1 MDLLTQGLVGS
12 AAAQSFSGPKTQYR
26 AALCGALA
34 GMAPDL
40 DTLIRSPDDPLL
52 NLEYHRHFSHALAFI
67 PLGALIVALLIWL
80 ASRRRWSFRQTYTA
94 CLLGYGSHGL
104 LDACTSYGTYLFWPF
119 SSQSVSW
126 NLVSIIDPLFT
137 LPLLFLTILAVWRRR
152 AWMARLAAIYC
163 IGYLLLAAGQHR
175 RAGVAQSELIIQRNH
190 GAVKKIIKPSI
201 GNVFL
206 HRSVYLHDG
215 VYYVDAIH
223 VFPGLPAK
231 LYPGGKIKAMGVQ
244 EVLPR
249 IKDNS
254 RQAKDVSRFS
264 EFSGGYLCRH
274 PELDDVLGDI
284 RYAMLPTSTVPLWGI
299 KVNPGNPESPPEF
312 VKSRKLEEG
321 QMDHF
326 FGMLLR
332 RDSPAGNKEQDGRR
346 N

>member
-12 AAAQSFSGPKTQYR
+12 AAAQSFSGPKRQYR

-40 DTLIRSPDDPLL
+40 DALIRSSDDPLL

-67 PLGALIVALLIWL
+67 PLGALIVAVLIWL

-119 SSQSVSW
+119 SSQGVSW

-163 IGYLLLAAGQHR
+163 IGYLLLAADQHR

-190 GAVKKIIKPSI
+190 GAVRKIIKPSI

-206 HRSVYLHDG
+206 YRSVYLHDG

-231 LYPGGKIKAMGVQ
+231 LYSGGAIKA
-244 EVLPR
+244 LA
-249 IKDNS
+249 IKDAFPWLRDNS
-254 RQAKDVSRFS
+254 RLAKDVSRFS
-264 EFSGGYLCRH
+264 EFSGGYLCQH

-284 RYAMLPTSTVPLWGI
+284 RYAMLPTSVVPLWGI
-299 KVNPGNPESPPEF
+299 KVDPENPEATPEL
-312 VKSRKLEEG
+312 VKSRNLEEG
-321 QMDHF
+321 DLDHF
-326 FGMLLR
+326 YGMLLR
-332 RDSPAGNKEQDGRR
+332 RVDPVRKKE
-346 N
+346 

>member
-12 AAAQSFSGPKTQYR
+12 AAAQSFSGPKRQYR

-40 DTLIRSPDDPLL
+40 DALIRSSDDPLL

-67 PLGALIVALLIWL
+67 PLGALIVAVLIWL

-119 SSQSVSW
+119 SSQGVSW

-163 IGYLLLAAGQHR
+163 IGYLLLAADQHR

-190 GAVKKIIKPSI
+190 GAVRKIIKPSI

-206 HRSVYLHDG
+206 YRSVYLHDG

-223 VFPGLPAK
+223 VFPGLPVK
-231 LYPGGKIKAMGVQ
+231 LYSGGAIKA
-244 EVLPR
+244 LA
-249 IKDNS
+249 IKDAFPWLRDNS
-254 RQAKDVSRFS
+254 RLAKDVSRFS
-264 EFSGGYLCRH
+264 EFSGGYLCQH

-284 RYAMLPTSTVPLWGI
+284 RYAMLPTSVVPLWGI
-299 KVNPGNPESPPEF
+299 KVDPANPEATPEF
-312 VKSRKLEEG
+312 VKSRNLEEG
-321 QMDHF
+321 DLNHF
-326 FGMLLR
+326 YGMLLR
-332 RDSPAGNKEQDGRR
+332 RVDPTGKKE
-346 N
+346 